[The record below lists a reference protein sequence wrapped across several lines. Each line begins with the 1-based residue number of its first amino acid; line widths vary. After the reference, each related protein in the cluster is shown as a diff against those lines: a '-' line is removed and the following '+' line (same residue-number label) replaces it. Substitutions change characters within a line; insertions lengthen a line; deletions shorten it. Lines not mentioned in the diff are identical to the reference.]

1 MIRTGIPVG
10 VWETEG
16 WAVINTAVD
25 LLTESDASDQRG
37 VDLDDPSTIPEG
49 WR

>member
-1 MIRTGIPVG
+1 MST
-10 VWETEG
+10 WEHEG

-25 LLTESDASDQRG
+25 LLTEPELPPGAIDP
-37 VDLDDPSTIPEG
+37 DDPSTIPQE